1 MVKFMDEIWAV
12 FKVMLDPLFIIFILL
27 LVSLAVFLTNCK
39 KKSDSLIIVL
49 CLVFVY
55 GMGIAPVSDYLCYYL
70 EKDYINERVAGF
82 KKNLDAIV
90 VLGHGTNEIKS
101 MKETFNTDFGTLRV
115 VHAVTIYNKSGAR
128 YFVCAGK
135 GTGDVSEAQTMAK
148 LAEILGV
155 PKDKIRIE
163 PKSKNTSDHAG
174 AVKKMLGD
182 SKMNI
187 GLVTSAFHMKRSE
200 RNLKNILIISNRCPL
215 IIYIHR
221 QPANVVMQLYASVTR
236 ALQNVYSDQEK
247 SLLNYGSIKIIK

>member
-1 MVKFMDEIWAV
+1 MDEIWAI
-12 FKVMLDPLFIIFILL
+12 FKLMLDPLFIIFILL

-49 CLVFVY
+49 CLVVVY

-70 EKDYINERVAGF
+70 EKDYINQRVAGF
-82 KKNLDAIV
+82 KNNLDAIV

-101 MKETFNTDFGTLRV
+101 MKETFNTDFGTIRV
-115 VHAVTIYNKSGAR
+115 VHAVTIYNKYGAR

-135 GTGDVSEAQTMAK
+135 GKGDVSEAQTMAK
-148 LAEILGV
+148 LAEVLGV

-163 PKSKNTSDHAG
+163 PKSKNTSENAG

-182 SKMNI
+182 SKINI

-200 RNLKNILIISNRCPL
+200 REFHKYFDNVTPL
-215 IIYIHR
+215 
-221 QPANVVMQLYASVTR
+221 PAHYLYSSPTGNVVMRYMPRSPELYKTSIAIR
-236 ALQNVYSDQEK
+236 EIIAQWFYSLK
-247 SLLNYGSIKIIK
+247 